1 MRQGFKPLPDYII
14 AKVLSKRTQMPH
26 VFLGISPI
34 SQDLTTQSP
43 PPFLRFFDSPTGVQN
58 PCRESESPLKEDSNA
73 SRF

>member
-1 MRQGFKPLPDYII
+1 
-14 AKVLSKRTQMPH
+14 MPH